1 MPPWMLMYI
10 NEGRMGRAQTGV
22 VVLISI
28 HSGRAIMKL
37 SFKRVAAL
45 ALLATAFSLPAI
57 AQEEEQVFGRQ
68 LMTQEELQE
77 HRRMMQSLDTPEA
90 RQEYRQQHH
99 QRMLERARERGVTL
113 PEEPG
118 RQGKGQGKGQ
128 GQGMGQG
135 QGQGMKN
142 GMGKGGGKQ

>member
-1 MPPWMLMYI
+1 
-10 NEGRMGRAQTGV
+10 
-22 VVLISI
+22 
-28 HSGRAIMKL
+28 MKR
-37 SFKRVAAL
+37 SFKRVAVL
-45 ALLATAFSLPAI
+45 ALLAGAFSLPAI

-68 LMTQEELQE
+68 LMTQEEMQE

-90 RQEYRQQHH
+90 RQEYREQHH

-118 RQGKGQGKGQ
+118 QQGKGQGQGKGMGMGQ

-135 QGQGMKN
+135 MKD
-142 GMGKGGGKQ
+142 GAGKGGGKN

>member
-1 MPPWMLMYI
+1 MKK
-10 NEGRMGRAQTGV
+10 
-22 VVLISI
+22 SI
-28 HSGRAIMKL
+28 RRNVAIAIAI
-37 SFKRVAAL
+37 VAAV
-45 ALLATAFSLPAI
+45 FSLPAL
-57 AQEEEQVFGRQ
+57 AQDEEQVFGRQ

-90 RQEYRQQHH
+90 RQEYREQHH

-118 RQGKGQGKGQ
+118 ERGKGLGPKPGKGMGN

-135 QGQGMKN
+135 KGQSR
-142 GMGKGGGKQ
+142 